1 MLKSLWIKLPT
12 LALAGLIIALVDG
25 PQAWWWATAILLL
38 GTLVLLHF
46 VCNVRSSFLVRTLWN
61 APEATNAVAL
71 TFDDGP
77 DPNYTSRVLDILA
90 KHDVPAAFFVVGHRV
105 RAHPELLLRA
115 HSEGHVIGNH
125 TESHSVFLHCRLW
138 SKLRKEIADCNA
150 AIQSVIG
157 CLPTLFRPPHGFK
170 NPALADVVRA
180 RRAREDDEI
189 DGAVIKVARAFLL
202 LLFSLV
208 FFLFPSFFPS
218 LSYPKAHF
226 FPQGIFS
233 EQIFPQTKFFSSTSP
248 SPIPPPSFFPSFVPY
263 FLLSPLSPPSF
274 SLFFSFF
281 LLFLL
286 LFSFFL
292 PFSLPFSSFFLYPF
306 SSA

>member
-25 PQAWWWATAILLL
+25 PQAWWWATTILLL

-170 NPALADVVRA
+170 NPALADVVRERSMTVVGWQVRGCDAVSSDPKAIEA
-180 RRAREDDEI
+180 RVVESAEGGGIILLHDGSGLGGTKDRSATLDALPAIIKQLRARGLRFVRLDEML
-189 DGAVIKVARAFLL
+189 KVQPYL
-202 LLFSLV
+202 
-208 FFLFPSFFPS
+208 
-218 LSYPKAHF
+218 
-226 FPQGIFS
+226 PQQQLEAS
-233 EQIFPQTKFFSSTSP
+233 
-248 SPIPPPSFFPSFVPY
+248 
-263 FLLSPLSPPSF
+263 
-274 SLFFSFF
+274 
-281 LLFLL
+281 
-286 LFSFFL
+286 
-292 PFSLPFSSFFLYPF
+292 
-306 SSA
+306 